1 MSETVKRKYSVTFRG
16 DDEEIALVEEELQE
30 LLSRAEENGMTTT
43 MRMVEEVPVEEEET
57 ENEEEEDGDAEED
70 E

>member
-57 ENEEEEDGDAEED
+57 ENEEDGDAEED